1 MKKLTLQLIASLL
14 LAITGS
20 MALPGCSS
28 TTKLNTEA
36 PAASASPVPAYQP
49 SLSSI
54 TIPVSVS
61 VATIEE
67 KLNKEIAGILYKDDK
82 LDGDNV
88 AVTVSKN
95 GKLSMRAD
103 KDKIYFSIPLHIY
116 AKGRWKWDPCK
127 LCPAIDKTEDTS
139 FDMVIKTESRIGLT
153 EDYKINTI
161 TSGDFEWGNTKPTI
175 QLGPLKIGLARFVE
189 PAIRH
194 QMSNISRQ
202 LDKELQ
208 QYLDMRKYVSEAWL
222 MVQQPVKLDNN
233 LDAWLSIVPQDV
245 RIAPLLLKNG
255 TLSTRIGITSFISV
269 TTDGK
274 PQQAPNKKLPKLIID
289 SRFSDEIQIG
299 LTANIPYEHASKLL
313 QAQVAGQTYKLD
325 DDKSQFTVNNA
336 SITPGGDQLI
346 LMLDVN
352 GRTKAGLFTKK
363 IAGKVYLRGTPYYD
377 AQSASIKVRNLDYDL
392 DTKDRLLH
400 TASWF
405 AKGKLLDIMQA
416 QVNIPVQ
423 NQLTEAQKMLQT
435 TLDQSAR
442 VHESVLLRGN
452 IRELSP
458 DNIYLTPTG
467 IKAVVNAKGTLT
479 ATVDKL

>member
-1 MKKLTLQLIASLL
+1 MV
-14 LAITGS
+14 
-20 MALPGCSS
+20 LPGCSS
-28 TTKLNTEA
+28 TSKLNTEA
-36 PAASASPVPAYQP
+36 PATGASAASVYQP

-61 VATIEE
+61 IATIEE

-82 LDGDNV
+82 LDDDNV

-95 GKLSMRAD
+95 GKLSIRAE
-103 KDKIYFSIPLHIY
+103 KDKVYFSIPLHIY

-127 LCPAIDKTEDTS
+127 LCPAIDKTEDTA

-189 PAIRH
+189 PAIRT
-194 QMSNISRQ
+194 QMSSISKQ

-208 QYLDMRKYVSEAWL
+208 QYLDMRKYVSDAWL
-222 MVQQPVKLDNN
+222 MVQEPMKLDNDLN
-233 LDAWLSIVPQDV
+233 AWLSIVPQDV
-245 RIAPLLLKNG
+245 RIAPLLMKNG

-274 PQQAPNKKLPKLIID
+274 PQQPLNKKLPKLIID
-289 SRFSDEIQIG
+289 NRLSDEIQIG

-313 QAQVAGQTYKLD
+313 QAQVAGQTYKFD
-325 DDKSQFTVNNA
+325 GDKNQVTVTNA
-336 SITPGGDQLI
+336 TITPGGNQLI

-352 GRTKAGLFTKK
+352 GKTKAGMFTKK

-377 AQSASIKVRNLDYDL
+377 AQTASIKVRDVDYTL
-392 DTKDRLLH
+392 DTKDKLLS
-400 TASWF
+400 TASWL
-405 AKGKLLDIMQA
+405 AKNKFVDIIQA

-423 NQLTEAQKMLQT
+423 SQLTEAQKMLQT
-435 TLDQSAR
+435 TLDQSGR

-452 IRELSP
+452 IREITP

-479 ATVDKL
+479 ATIDKL

>member
-1 MKKLTLQLIASLL
+1 MRKLTLQLIAFLV
-14 LAITGS
+14 LAITSS

-28 TTKLNTEA
+28 TSKLNIEA
-36 PAASASPVPAYQP
+36 PETGASAVSVYQP

-61 VATIEE
+61 IATIEE
-67 KLNKEIAGILYKDDK
+67 KLNKEIAGVLYKDSNLND
-82 LDGDNV
+82 DNV

-95 GKLSMRAD
+95 GKLSIRAE
-103 KDKIYFSIPLHIY
+103 KDKVYFSIPLHIY

-127 LCPAIDKTEDTS
+127 LCPAIDKTEDTA

-189 PAIRH
+189 PAIRT
-194 QMSNISRQ
+194 QMSNISKQ

-208 QYLDMRKYVSEAWL
+208 QYLDMRKYVSDAWL
-222 MVQQPVKLDNN
+222 IVQEPVKLDNDLN
-233 LDAWLSIVPQDV
+233 AWLSIVPQDV
-245 RIAPLLLKNG
+245 RIAPLLMKNG

-274 PQQAPNKKLPKLIID
+274 PQLAVNKKLPKLIID
-289 SRFSDEIQIG
+289 NRLSDEIQIG

-313 QAQVAGQTYKLD
+313 QAQVAGQTYKFD
-325 DDKSQFTVNNA
+325 GDKNQVTVNNA
-336 SITPGGDQLI
+336 TITPGGNQLI

-352 GRTKAGLFTKK
+352 GKTKAGMFTKK

-377 AQSASIKVRNLDYDL
+377 AQTASIKVRDVDYTL
-392 DTKDRLLH
+392 DTKDKLLS

-405 AKGKLLDIMQA
+405 AKNKFIDIIQA

-423 NQLTEAQKMLQT
+423 SQLTEAQKMLQT
-435 TLDQSAR
+435 TLNQSGR

-452 IRELSP
+452 IREITP

-467 IKAVVNAKGTLT
+467 IKAVVNAKGSLT
-479 ATVDKL
+479 ATIDKL